1 MKMKPYQNF
10 WIIVENN
17 YVRKKEKSEINNLN
31 FHFKNLENKE
41 QTKSNVKWKKEIKEI
56 RSKINKMESK
66 KSVGKIDVGS
76 SERSTKLSN

>member
-10 WIIVENN
+10 WITVEND

-41 QTKSNVKWKKEIKEI
+41 QTKSNV
-56 RSKINKMESK
+56 N
-66 KSVGKIDVGS
+66 
-76 SERSTKLSN
+76 

>member
-1 MKMKPYQNF
+1 MKPYQNF
-10 WIIVENN
+10 WITVEND

-41 QTKSNVKWKKEIKEI
+41 QTKSSVNWKKEMKEI

-76 SERSTKLSN
+76 LERSTKLSNS

>member
-1 MKMKPYQNF
+1 MKPYQNF
-10 WIIVENN
+10 WITVEND

-41 QTKSNVKWKKEIKEI
+41 QTKSNVNWKKEMKEI

-76 SERSTKLSN
+76 LERSTKLSNS

>member
-41 QTKSNVKWKKEIKEI
+41 QTKS
-56 RSKINKMESK
+56 M
-66 KSVGKIDVGS
+66 
-76 SERSTKLSN
+76 